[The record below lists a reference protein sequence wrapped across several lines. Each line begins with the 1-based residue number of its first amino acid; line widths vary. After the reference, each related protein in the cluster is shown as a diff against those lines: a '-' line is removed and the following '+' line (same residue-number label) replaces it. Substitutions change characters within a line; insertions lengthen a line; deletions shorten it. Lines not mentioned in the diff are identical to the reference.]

1 MTAYVGINWAVG
13 AMMLLSAAGGA
24 LRIAVRYPDTA
35 PDFTEANEY
44 LAAKAAAAEAAA
56 VAGRVPAPRAPA
68 ATETAPAPV
77 HQHAA

>member
-1 MTAYVGINWAVG
+1 MPAYVWINWVVG
-13 AMMLLSAAGGA
+13 ALMLLASAGGP
-24 LRIAVRYPDTA
+24 LWIAFRYPDTA